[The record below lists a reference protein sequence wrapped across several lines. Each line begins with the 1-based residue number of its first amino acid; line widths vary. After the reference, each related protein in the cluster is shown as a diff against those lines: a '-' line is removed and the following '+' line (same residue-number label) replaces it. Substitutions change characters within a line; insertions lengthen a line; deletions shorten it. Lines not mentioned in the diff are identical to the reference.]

1 MTEKNLVIVQFSIL
15 ISIFIYSQIIEHT
28 GYSLKIGDNS
38 TNSAKNSREPIW
50 PIIVN
55 INCQNTEYLCRIY
68 MFLFI
73 PYIEIRSMT
82 QEQDGQIK

>member
-38 TNSAKNSREPIW
+38 TNSAKNSCEPIW

-55 INCQNTEYLCRIY
+55 INCQNTEYLRRIY

-73 PYIEIRSMT
+73 PYIEIGSMT